1 MDNRLHSSK
10 IKKIIRATFGIDSGL
25 VKVKYKKVSYYS
37 DDNMG
42 GSDLVQDTNVY
53 ITINKLAP
61 VHLIEKYLKRYY
73 KVNHKIIADF
83 TVVFDDHLI
92 NAINNVFKEDKYKI
106 YLIYNLN
113 DICYLLYTNG
123 VFKDQ
128 RLKLEDYKRLWAQ
141 LKRYNLAVWN
151 YR

>member
-1 MDNRLHSSK
+1 MNTLLNHDT
-10 IKKIIRATFGIDSGL
+10 IKKIINKSFGIDRKL
-25 VKVKYKKVSYYS
+25 VKIKYKEYCYNKEDNQGEVSLIHY
-37 DDNMG
+37 N
-42 GSDLVQDTNVY
+42 NVY
-53 ITINKLAP
+53 ITINKIAP

-113 DICYLLYTNG
+113 DICYLLYTSG

-141 LKRYNLAVWN
+141 LKRYNLAVCQV
-151 YR
+151 